1 MRAATPR
8 DPLRRRL
15 AAWLLVCALAWT
27 TAPVVTSQ
35 TAPALAV
42 VAHPGV
48 QVDNLTLPELRR
60 VLLGDRE
67 FWPSGDRVVILIRAP
82 VARERDV
89 IVRTVCEMTEAQ
101 FRTHWIGK
109 VFRAETPSGPRIVSS
124 SSMALEQV
132 RTTPGAITFV
142 EASDVGSGV
151 KVLTIDGKRPADPSY
166 RFR

>member
-1 MRAATPR
+1 MRATPTR

-15 AAWLLVCALAWT
+15 AAWLFVCALAWIA
-27 TAPVVTSQ
+27 APVARSQ

-48 QVDNLTLPELRR
+48 QMDNLTLAELRR
-60 VLLGDRE
+60 VLLSDRE
-67 FWPSGDRVVILIRAP
+67 FWPSGDRVVIVIRAP

-89 IVRTVCEMTEAQ
+89 VVRTVCEMTEAQ

-109 VFRAETPSGPRIVSS
+109 VFRAETPSGPRIASS
-124 SSMALEQV
+124 ASMAIEQV

-142 EASDVGSGV
+142 AASDIVSGV